1 MKIAESSK
9 EIEIYINSICLKGNL
24 RLVEDKKNKGIV
36 LFSHGSG
43 SSRLS
48 IRNNYVASLLLEQ
61 GYSSLLFDLLTLE
74 EDQVYENRFDID
86 LLTSRLLNV
95 TKWVRNNKYTKH
107 LPIALFGAST
117 GAASAL
123 NAATYLGNKVKAV
136 VLRGGRSDLAKE
148 NLKYIT
154 SPTLLIVG
162 EKDGVVIELN
172 KIAKSKIGGIC
183 ELKIVEGASHLFS
196 EPGKLEIVANLT
208 SNWFDKYVK
217 NSNNLFDES

>member
-74 EDQVYENRFDID
+74 EDQVYENNS
-86 LLTSRLLNV
+86 LC
-95 TKWVRNNKYTKH
+95 Y
-107 LPIALFGAST
+107 
-117 GAASAL
+117 
-123 NAATYLGNKVKAV
+123 YLHAYS
-136 VLRGGRSDLAKE
+136 LESD
-148 NLKYIT
+148 N
-154 SPTLLIVG
+154 
-162 EKDGVVIELN
+162 
-172 KIAKSKIGGIC
+172 
-183 ELKIVEGASHLFS
+183 
-196 EPGKLEIVANLT
+196 
-208 SNWFDKYVK
+208 
-217 NSNNLFDES
+217 

>member
-107 LPIALFGAST
+107 LPIAFFGAST